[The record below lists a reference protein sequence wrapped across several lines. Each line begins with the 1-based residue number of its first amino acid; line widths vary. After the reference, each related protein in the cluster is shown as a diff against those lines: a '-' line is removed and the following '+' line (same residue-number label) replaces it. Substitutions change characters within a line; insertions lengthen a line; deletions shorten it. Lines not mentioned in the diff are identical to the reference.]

1 LSQINYGNGYVV
13 KSVYNDLEIL
23 TEIWY
28 NDNTK
33 PAYKYKYTSDCK
45 LAMIIDNIYGTI
57 TAYKY
62 DNEGKVIETVV
73 YDSETY

>member
-1 LSQINYGNGYVV
+1 
-13 KSVYNDLEIL
+13 VYNDLEIL

-28 NDNTK
+28 NYDTE
-33 PAYKYKYTSDCK
+33 PAYEHKYTSDCK

-62 DNEGKVIETVV
+62 GIYSTLSSASALTTWGEFWEWIRK
-73 YDSETY
+73 